1 MSVRG
6 GPLLSAAAPELTCKP
21 SDMRAATPFRHHTVV
36 GTRCREQCLSPVR
49 SWAYRAPSAEY
60 DRYSTSDRPGNCQ
73 TRYAAKAVRSPRLS
87 ATCSKWLVK
96 NSFAFRTLGQSMS
109 SRTIIPPGDTNSD
122 QFATSQSACS
132 SECAPSM
139 WRKSTDLP
147 KILWIALHAWADA
160 NSIT

>member
-1 MSVRG
+1 MTVRG

-49 SWAYRAPSAEY
+49 SRAYCAPSAEY

-87 ATCSKWLVK
+87 ATCSKCLV
-96 NSFAFRTLGQSMS
+96 RTPSPFVHLANRCRPERS
-109 SRTIIPPGDTNSD
+109 SLRATLIRTNSPHPR
-122 QFATSQSACS
+122 APVLQSALRQCG
-132 SECAPSM
+132 EN
-139 WRKSTDLP
+139 RQIFP
-147 KILWIALHAWADA
+147 KFSGLHCMP
-160 NSIT
+160 